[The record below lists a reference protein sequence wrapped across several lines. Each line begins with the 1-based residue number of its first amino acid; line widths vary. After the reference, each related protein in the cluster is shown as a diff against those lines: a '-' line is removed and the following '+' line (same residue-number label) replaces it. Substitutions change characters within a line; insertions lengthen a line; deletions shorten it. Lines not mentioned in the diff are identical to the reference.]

1 MVSSAGLILS
11 RIPAELI
18 YPFLTGGGGGVGGLC
33 SALSF
38 KRSYYGQTFL
48 LRGNFYQVFFFYIL
62 YTASPENPYF
72 VGELILPYLMAN
84 GIFTVTNFHRTFTN
98 KFQL

>member
-1 MVSSAGLILS
+1 MKVMFSTNFFMSHLNLNCILQKN
-11 RIPAELI
+11 RA
-18 YPFLTGGGGGVGGLC
+18 FLKLEEDTE
-33 SALSF
+33 
-38 KRSYYGQTFL
+38 YYIQQT
-48 LRGNFYQVFFFYIL
+48 Y
-62 YTASPENPYF
+62 NPYF

>member
-1 MVSSAGLILS
+1 M
-11 RIPAELI
+11 
-18 YPFLTGGGGGVGGLC
+18 FDGGTFP
-33 SALSF
+33 SLSF
-38 KRSYYGQTFL
+38 GTVQFHF
-48 LRGNFYQVFFFYIL
+48 RGIRFFFFISVPLFMKQYSLL

-72 VGELILPYLMAN
+72 LGELILPYLMAN